1 MEQRGQLISAI
12 FEYCEDGDIST
23 YLDPVCDMAFSMIKD
38 TLDRDAEKYENIR
51 KRNIQNGKSGGRP
64 KKQNSLEKEVK
75 TQWVFW
81 EPKKAD
87 NGNVNVNDNVNDNDN
102 VIDNGSGNDNVN
114 DNAIDNGSGNG
125 NDNEASVAST
135 TTHIEKEI
143 KDFLESKGVPP
154 EYIEYVEMRAAYY
167 SGVCGKD
174 VGSLVL
180 EWWQS
185 DRSNPKWGAAKSKAH
200 TSASPPP
207 NNDVEAW
214 LEARLKK
221 TFGDGEG

>member
-1 MEQRGQLISAI
+1 MEERGELITNI
-12 FEYCEDGDIST
+12 FIYMRTGIVPEMSLI
-23 YLDPVCDMAFSMIKD
+23 LKMAFSSIKD
-38 TLDRDAEKYENIR
+38 TLDRDSQSYEN
-51 KRNIQNGKSGGRP
+51 KCKLNSENGKKGGRP
-64 KKQNSLEKEVK
+64 RKADGYEFSEKTERFLEKA
-75 TQWVFW
+75 
-81 EPKKAD
+81 KKAD
-87 NGNVNVNDNVNDNDN
+87 KDKEEDKETEEDKDKDNDTDTE
-102 VIDNGSGNDNVN
+102 VEVEGYLNGFTRI
-114 DNAIDNGSGNG
+114 A
-125 NDNEASVAST
+125 T

-174 VGSLVL
+174 VGALVL

-185 DRSNPKWGAAKSKAH
+185 DRSNPRWGATKSKTH

-221 TFGDGEG
+221 TFGDGAG